1 MHSALHGPQEINH
14 VELAIL
20 SKWLIQETWFSISQ
34 VLKQR
39 LSNHQITLEKKG
51 KLEKMYSDFYRQ
63 AFYSPVLIKAD
74 TNRVLQDARK
84 MLSMLKEL
92 DENAW
97 ITFMLHHRLV

>member
-1 MHSALHGPQEINH
+1 MHSALHAPQEINH

-20 SKWLIQETWFSISQ
+20 AKWLLQETWLSIIE

-39 LSNHQITLEKKG
+39 LSNQQITIDKKG

-63 AFYSPVLIKAD
+63 AFYAPVHTKAD
-74 TNRVLQDARK
+74 VSRVLQDARK
-84 MLSMLKEL
+84 LLCMLKEL

-97 ITFMLHHRLV
+97 IAFMLRHRLV

>member
-1 MHSALHGPQEINH
+1 MHSALHAPQEINH

-20 SKWLIQETWFSISQ
+20 SKWVIQETWYSIIQ

-39 LSNHQITLEKKG
+39 LSNQQITLDKKG

-63 AFYSPVLIKAD
+63 AFYAPVLIKD
-74 TNRVLQDARK
+74 DVSRVLQDARK

-97 ITFMLHHRLV
+97 ITFMLHHRLI

>member
-1 MHSALHGPQEINH
+1 MHSALHPSQEINH

-39 LSNHQITLEKKG
+39 LSNQQMTPDKKG
-51 KLEKMYSDFYRQ
+51 KLEKMYCDFYRQ
-63 AFYSPVLIKAD
+63 AFYAPVLIKAD
-74 TNRVLQDARK
+74 VSQVLQDARK

-97 ITFMLHHRLV
+97 ITFMLHHRLI

>member
-1 MHSALHGPQEINH
+1 MHTALHAPQELNH

-20 SKWLIQETWFSISQ
+20 SKWLLQETWLSIDQ

-39 LSNHQITLEKKG
+39 LSNQQITVDKKS

-63 AFYSPVLIKAD
+63 AFYAPVLIKAYVF
-74 TNRVLQDARK
+74 RVLQDARK
-84 MLSMLKEL
+84 MLSLLKDL

-97 ITFMLHHRLV
+97 IAFMLRHRLI

>member
-39 LSNHQITLEKKG
+39 LSNHQITLDKKG
-51 KLEKMYSDFYRQ
+51 TLEKM
-63 AFYSPVLIKAD
+63 
-74 TNRVLQDARK
+74 
-84 MLSMLKEL
+84 
-92 DENAW
+92 
-97 ITFMLHHRLV
+97 

>member
-1 MHSALHGPQEINH
+1 MHSALHGPQETNH

-20 SKWLIQETWFSISQ
+20 SKWLIQETWFSIIQ

-39 LSNHQITLEKKG
+39 LSNQQITLDKKG

-97 ITFMLHHRLV
+97 ITFMLHHRLI

>member
-1 MHSALHGPQEINH
+1 MHSALHPSQEINH

-20 SKWLIQETWFSISQ
+20 SKWLIQETWFSINQ

-39 LSNHQITLEKKG
+39 LSNQQITLDKKG

-63 AFYSPVLIKAD
+63 AFNTPVFIKAD
-74 TNRVLQDARK
+74 VHRVLQDARK
-84 MLSMLKEL
+84 MLSMLKDL

-97 ITFMLHHRLV
+97 ITFMLRHRLV

>member
-1 MHSALHGPQEINH
+1 MHSALHPSQEINH

-20 SKWLIQETWFSISQ
+20 SKWLIQETWFSINQ

-39 LSNHQITLEKKG
+39 LSNQQITLDKKG

-63 AFYSPVLIKAD
+63 AFYTPVLIKTD
-74 TNRVLQDARK
+74 VFRVLRDARQ
-84 MLSMLKEL
+84 MLSLLKDL

-97 ITFMLHHRLV
+97 IAFMLRHRLI